1 MKHKAVRNGGAAR
14 VFVLIFDIGD
24 DVLSELQNFAE
35 AQHIFAATLLG
46 IGGFQRATV
55 AYYNMEPQR
64 YEPISVDEQVEV
76 ISFTGNIA
84 EYERKPKIH
93 AHVLLGYR
101 DGHTA
106 GGHLLSAVVRPTLE
120 LTLQELSVS
129 LQRRDRPDI
138 GIPLIDL

>member
-1 MKHKAVRNGGAAR
+1 MKHKIVRHADAAR
-14 VFVLIFDIGD
+14 MFVLIFDLGD
-24 DVLSELQNFAE
+24 DVTSELQRFAE
-35 AQHIFAATLLG
+35 AEHVFAATLLG

-55 AYYNMEPQR
+55 AYYDMEAKR
-64 YEPISVDEQVEV
+64 YEPIAVDEQVEV
-76 ISFTGNIA
+76 LSFTGNIA
-84 EYERKPKIH
+84 EYEGKPKLH

-106 GGHLLSAVVRPTLE
+106 GGHLLSAIVRPTLE
-120 LTLQELSVS
+120 LRLEELSTS